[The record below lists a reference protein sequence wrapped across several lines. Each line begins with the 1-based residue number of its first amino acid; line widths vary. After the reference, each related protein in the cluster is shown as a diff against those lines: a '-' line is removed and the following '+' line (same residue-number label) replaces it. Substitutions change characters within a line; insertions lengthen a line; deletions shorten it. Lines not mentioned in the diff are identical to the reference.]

1 MDKVRIRLRWAYNRD
16 FHYCGAKVD
25 LKIFFSSLFILREHM
40 HKWGWGRE
48 RILSRLHT
56 VSTEPN
62 AGLEPTNCK
71 IMTWA
76 KTKSRT
82 LNWLSHPGAP
92 KIGFLKR
99 VCVSVSVFSVEATRD
114 YIHLRESTQK
124 VPEVGGIYILSL
136 DERIF
141 PFSLTATHW

>member
-71 IMTWA
+71 IMT
-76 KTKSRT
+76 
-82 LNWLSHPGAP
+82 
-92 KIGFLKR
+92 
-99 VCVSVSVFSVEATRD
+99 
-114 YIHLRESTQK
+114 
-124 VPEVGGIYILSL
+124 
-136 DERIF
+136 
-141 PFSLTATHW
+141 